1 MNGPTTTLVPFAG
14 ALCAGGATWLLTT
27 SGAAARRRV
36 RWVLADDRPRG
47 PRPGPGARLR
57 ARVRPPA
64 DGTARAVL
72 WCLAAGGL
80 VALWGRSPLPLVAAG
95 LAAPLVVR
103 GLRRRR
109 KRRRAEER
117 RESVIGF
124 CRAVAAEVRAGRQPW
139 QAITATGTGS
149 LGAAGT
155 AVLAA
160 ARYGGDVPGAL
171 STAAQ
176 RPGADGL
183 RAVAACWRV
192 AVDSG
197 ASLAAGLE
205 KVAEALRAE
214 QDQREE
220 VRAQLA
226 GPRATA
232 ALLAALPLFGLLMG
246 TAMGARPLEVLLHS
260 VPGLVCLLLGGLL
273 ELAGLAWV
281 AAINRSAER
290 TEP

>member
-14 ALCAGGATWLLTT
+14 ALCAGGAAWLLATP
-27 SGAAARRRV
+27 GAAARRRTL
-36 RWVLADDRPRG
+36 RVLADDRPPE
-47 PRPGPGARLR
+47 PRPGPRARLR
-57 ARVRPPA
+57 ARVRAPA
-64 DGTARAVL
+64 EGTARVVL
-72 WCLAAGGL
+72 WCLAVGGL
-80 VALWGRSPLPLVAAG
+80 VALWGRSPLPLVAAC

-103 GLRRRR
+103 GHRRRR
-109 KRRRAEER
+109 ERQRADER
-117 RESVIGF
+117 REAVIGM

-139 QAITATGTGS
+139 QALAATGTGS

-171 STAAQ
+171 TGAAE

-197 ASLAAGLE
+197 ASLATGLE

-214 QDQREE
+214 QDQQEE

-232 ALLAALPLFGLLMG
+232 VLLAALPLFGLLLG
-246 TAMGARPLEVLLHS
+246 AAMGARPLEVLLHS
-260 VPGLVCLLLGGLL
+260 PPGLVCLLLGLLL
-273 ELAGLAWV
+273 ECAGLAWV
-281 AAINRSAER
+281 TAITRSAER
-290 TEP
+290 TAP

>member
-1 MNGPTTTLVPFAG
+1 MNGPTASLVPFAG
-14 ALCAGGATWLLTT
+14 ALCAAGATWLLTA
-27 SGAAARRRV
+27 SGGAARRRTL
-36 RWVLADDRPRG
+36 RMLADDRPPE
-47 PRPGPGARLR
+47 PRPGWCTRLR
-57 ARVRPPA
+57 ARVRAPA
-64 DGTARAVL
+64 DGTARVVL
-72 WCLAAGGL
+72 WCLAGGGL
-80 VALWGRSPLPLVAAG
+80 LALCGRSPLPLLTAG

-109 KRRRAEER
+109 ERRRADER
-117 RESVIGF
+117 REAVIGF

-139 QAITATGTGS
+139 QALTATGTGS

-171 STAAQ
+171 ATAAE

-214 QDQREE
+214 QDQQEE

-232 ALLAALPLFGLLMG
+232 VLLAALPLFGLLLG
-246 TAMGARPLEVLLHS
+246 AAMGARPLEVLLHS
-260 VPGLVCLLLGGLL
+260 PPGLVCLLLGGLL

-281 AAINRSAER
+281 GAITRSAER
-290 TEP
+290 TAP